1 MGLATVTSKHQITIP
16 RDVRHELN
24 LGKGDQL
31 VFEKQADG
39 VILISKKAP
48 VVESDGAAVPF
59 LRKGK
64 KMSLAEM
71 KAAAAR
77 GALESVK
84 RRNG

>member
-1 MGLATVTSKHQITIP
+1 VSLATVTSKHQITIP
-16 RDVRHELN
+16 RDVRRELN
-24 LGKGDQL
+24 VGKGDQL

-39 VILISKKAP
+39 VIVISKKAP

-59 LRKGK
+59 VRTGK
-64 KMSLAEM
+64 LSLSEM

-84 RRNG
+84 RRDG